1 MQAAIA
7 IALREL
13 SAYFATPLAYVFL
26 LMFSSLASVFT
37 FHVGSFYARGQA
49 DLQPFF
55 GFHPWLYLF
64 LVSAIAMR
72 LWAEERKTGTLELLL
87 TQPVALWAAV
97 LGKFLAGWLFLGLAL
112 LMTVPVWLTVNY
124 LGDPDNG
131 AILAAY
137 LGSWLLA
144 GGFLA
149 LGCFTSALTQNQVVA
164 FILSA
169 VLCFLFVMT
178 GFPMVLDAFT
188 GWAPAALVDAVAST
202 SLLFH
207 FQDLSRG
214 VLSLADL
221 GYFLVFIAGW
231 LAATAIVIDMKK
243 GG

>member
-1 MQAAIA
+1 MHAVIA
-7 IALREL
+7 IARREL
-13 SAYFATPLAYVFL
+13 AAYFATPLAYVFL

-37 FHVGSFYARGQA
+37 FYVGRFYDRGQA

-87 TQPVALWAAV
+87 TQPVSLWAAV
-97 LGKFLAGWLFLGLAL
+97 LGKFLAGWLFVGLAL
-112 LMTVPVWLTVNY
+112 LMTTPVWLTVNY

-144 GGFLA
+144 GGFLS

-188 GWAPAALVDAVAST
+188 GWAPTVLVDAVAAT

-221 GYFLVFIAGW
+221 TYFVVFVAGW